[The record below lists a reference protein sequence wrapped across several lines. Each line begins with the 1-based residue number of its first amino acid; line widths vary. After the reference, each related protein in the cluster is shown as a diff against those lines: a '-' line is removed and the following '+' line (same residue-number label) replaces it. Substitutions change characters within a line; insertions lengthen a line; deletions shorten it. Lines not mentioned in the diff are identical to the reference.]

1 MKILVAD
8 GNDASRAQLC
18 QFLESDGHRAVGVG
32 EADGVMNSFVR
43 ESPDMVLIDCNLG
56 PEDLSQ
62 QIKLRSHQR
71 FVPVVYMTP
80 MADEAALGKFVEG
93 GADDFIENPANRLAL
108 RAKIMGIERTFR
120 LYNDLES
127 FKVKAEQ
134 EIKLARHM
142 FDAVTRRRSQDLGE
156 LSSWVWAAGHFSGDM
171 LIYEKNIS
179 GRLYIMLGDFTGHGL
194 AAAVGVIPASDA
206 FFSLAERGAE
216 VAEIAAEI
224 NRKLY
229 NMLPT
234 GHFCAACIA
243 EVDFDQALLHVWNGG
258 LPPPMMAVDEG
269 KAVARMKSQNL
280 PLGIL
285 SPADFSPKV
294 ETLAPSSRTSV
305 VFYSDG
311 LVESVNAHGEMFG
324 EERLEVA
331 LGRYSGSSTLLN
343 TIKKKVIAF
352 MDGLDPV
359 DDITLLTLRLE

>member
-1 MKILVAD
+1 
-8 GNDASRAQLC
+8 
-18 QFLESDGHRAVGVG
+18 
-32 EADGVMNSFVR
+32 
-43 ESPDMVLIDCNLG
+43 
-56 PEDLSQ
+56 
-62 QIKLRSHQR
+62 
-71 FVPVVYMTP
+71 
-80 MADEAALGKFVEG
+80 
-93 GADDFIENPANRLAL
+93 
-108 RAKIMGIERTFR
+108 MGIERTFR

-142 FDAVTRRRSQDLGE
+142 FDSVTRRRRQDLGE

-179 GRLYIMLGDFTGHGL
+179 GKLYLMLGDFTGHGL
-194 AAAVGVIPASDA
+194 AAAVGVIPTSDT
-206 FFSLAERGAE
+206 FFSLAERGCE
-216 VAEIAAEI
+216 VGEIAAEI

-243 EVDFDQALLHVWNGG
+243 EVDFEQALVHVWNGG
-258 LPPPMMAVDEG
+258 LPPPMMAAEEG
-269 KAVARMKSQNL
+269 KPLSRLASLNL

-285 SPADFSPKV
+285 APHDFVPQV
-294 ETLAPSSRTSV
+294 ETVAPSIRSSM

-311 LVESVNAHGEMFG
+311 LVEAVNSQGEMFG
-324 EERLEVA
+324 EQRLEAA
-331 LGRYSGSSTLLN
+331 LERYSGSASLLN
-343 TIKKKVIAF
+343 TIKKTVISF